1 MRSNSRQYFFSL
13 FFVLGA
19 CASSPGPDTGT
30 GLGSDAPKYP
40 AGLEQSEEV
49 MQPPAVVAA
58 ECDYTE
64 QDDATND
71 YEAASGYMVEQ
82 SAISFDTTVQRTIC
96 GKINH
101 GHFDNYWYSVDV
113 DNYAVTMAQSGN
125 VIVSF
130 TGAAQPIS
138 SVGVYAYNV
147 DLGKTQGR
155 TYFIGDHGVFAGFL
169 PAGNYEFSVEAYDD
183 HDAVADIDYKLHI
196 NVDYPA
202 QRCARVTTT
211 PSYVE
216 SDDGANSTANDVLAI
231 DNTAFPR
238 YSMSSGS
245 AELAGMTMST
255 GSRYRIQGV
264 SDNVPQAGSYYD
276 RDTYQVTTGPTTNQI
291 TMRLNWSGQSSDLDF
306 FMFPQGQ
313 TFAIGAADHQQLGE
327 DEFGTYP
334 VVPNT
339 TYWMTVAASAVAAAP
354 NYVNYDASICAETF
368 VSAD

>member
-1 MRSNSRQYFFSL
+1 MRSNSRPYFFSL
-13 FFVLGA
+13 FFVVGA
-19 CASSPGPDTGT
+19 CVSSPGPDTGT
-30 GLGSDAPKYP
+30 GSGSNAPAYP
-40 AGLEQSEEV
+40 TGIEHPEGLT
-49 MQPPAVVAA
+49 QPPAVVAA

-71 YEAASGYMVEQ
+71 YEAASGYTVEQ

-101 GHFDNYWYSVDV
+101 GHFDGYWYSVDV
-113 DNYAVTMAQSGN
+113 DNYALTMAQSGN
-125 VIVSF
+125 VIVTM
-130 TGAAQPIS
+130 TGAAQVVS

-147 DLGKTQGR
+147 DAGATQGK

-169 PAGNYEFSVEAYDD
+169 AAGHYEFSVEAYDD
-183 HDAVADIDYKLHI
+183 HDATADIDYKVHI

-202 QRCARVTTT
+202 QRCARVTTA

-216 SDDGANSTANDVLAI
+216 SNDGDASTANDVLAI

-238 YSMSSGS
+238 YAMASGS

-255 GSRYRIQGV
+255 GSKYRIQGV
-264 SDNVPQAGSYYD
+264 SDYVPQGGSYYD
-276 RDTYQVTTGPTTNQI
+276 RDTFQMTTGPTTNQI
-291 TMRLNWSGQSSDLDF
+291 TMRLNWSGQTSDLDF
-306 FMFPQGQ
+306 FMFPQGR

-334 VVPNT
+334 VEPNT
-339 TYWMTVAASAVAAAP
+339 TYWMTVAASAVDANP
-354 NYVNYDASICAETF
+354 NYVDYDTSICAETF